1 MPADFEV
8 QEVDDLATLES
19 GLDALET
26 SGESEKRF
34 TAKRVALKS
43 VPAFIAIAVVLGIWQ
58 LLFALKVKP
67 DYVIPSPQMVWNS
80 FTTQWKLGMVWPA
93 VQNSIMRGFIGFA
106 LSIAIATP
114 LGVLISQVKFAR
126 LALRPVLTGLQQLP
140 SVAWV
145 PAAIIWFGLSPS
157 TIYCVVILGATP
169 SIANGLIAGI
179 DQAGFFPH
187 VLQAS
192 YNFFLNRCRAFH

>member
-26 SGESEKRF
+26 SGEQEKRF
-34 TAKRVALKS
+34 TLKRFLLKLSPAL
-43 VPAFIAIAVVLGIWQ
+43 IAVAVVLGIWQ

-80 FTTQWKLGMVWPA
+80 FTAQWKLGMVWPA
-93 VQNSIMRGFIGFA
+93 VQNSITRGFIGFA

-114 LGVLISQVKFAR
+114 IG
-126 LALRPVLTGLQQLP
+126 
-140 SVAWV
+140 
-145 PAAIIWFGLSPS
+145 
-157 TIYCVVILGATP
+157 IL
-169 SIANGLIAGI
+169 
-179 DQAGFFPH
+179 
-187 VLQAS
+187 V
-192 YNFFLNRCRAFH
+192 